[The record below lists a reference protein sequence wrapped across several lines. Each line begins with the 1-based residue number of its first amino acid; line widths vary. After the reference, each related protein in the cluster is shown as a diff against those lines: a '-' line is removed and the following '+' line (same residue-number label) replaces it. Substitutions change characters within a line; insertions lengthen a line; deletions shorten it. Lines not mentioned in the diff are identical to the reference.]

1 MVTQHGQTQYFYN
14 KFLSFSDII
23 LHYITL
29 EFNNNVISES
39 NNIYLSTGK
48 WEEDMPLSTNKQ
60 IYIREVIPVI
70 DRKVRGL
77 CKKPYYNH
85 PKGCPNFGIKE
96 GCPPKI
102 GLFDEEYD
110 MIKPV
115 YIIFNAFDLASHVN
129 KMRISHPEWTQRQLE
144 CSRYWQGT
152 ARKSLRQ
159 KIASFESDNPDYY
172 VTTCPE
178 AMGLKS

>member
-1 MVTQHGQTQYFYN
+1 MSLNT
-14 KFLSFSDII
+14 SA
-23 LHYITL
+23 
-29 EFNNNVISES
+29 
-39 NNIYLSTGK
+39 
-48 WEEDMPLSTNKQ
+48 Q
-60 IYIREVIPVI
+60 IYINEVIPVI

-85 PKGCPNFGIKE
+85 PKGCPNFGIKI
-96 GCPPKI
+96 GCPPII

-110 MIKPV
+110 MTKPV
-115 YIIFNAFDLASHVN
+115 YVIFNTFDLASQVN
-129 KMRISHPEWTQRQLE
+129 KMQTAHPEWSQRQLK

-159 KIASFESDNPDYY
+159 KIALFMNNHPNYD

-178 AMGLKS
+178 AMGVNVTETMKNIGIQLEWPPVNTTYQVALAGIKKTNNI